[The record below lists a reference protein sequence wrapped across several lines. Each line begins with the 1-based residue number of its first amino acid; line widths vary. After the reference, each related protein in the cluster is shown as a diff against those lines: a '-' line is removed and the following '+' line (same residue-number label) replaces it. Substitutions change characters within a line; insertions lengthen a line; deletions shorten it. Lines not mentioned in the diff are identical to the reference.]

1 MTNIL
6 ARESALAGDDAAAK
20 DDGWDSDGRGRMI
33 GVGLVI
39 PGGGPGDH
47 FVSAV
52 RQAVADPLIAAGY
65 GLYTRV
71 IDDTA
76 AEVETYRRWA
86 ASAGVAGVVLLG
98 GHDDAE
104 RIGVLREL
112 ALPFVA
118 VVPSDEVG
126 DFSAVA
132 IDVAESV
139 GVIDAF
145 LSGRR
150 HERVVYVTG
159 AMDSVTSRSREAAL
173 AGRVEVVHS
182 EGDVDNALAA
192 ARSVVTDGPAT
203 LLFDSDVHACAVTSD
218 LLAEGRRVPEDAA
231 ILSWTDS
238 SLCRSS
244 APAITAVDR
253 RGAEIGEMLGRRML
267 AVLAG
272 GAPVV
277 DRAPT
282 PFIVSR
288 ASA

>member
-6 ARESALAGDDAAAK
+6 ARESTLTGDDAAVR
-20 DDGWDSDGRGRMI
+20 DDGWDSHGKGRMI

-39 PGGGPGDH
+39 PAGGAGDH
-47 FVSAV
+47 FVSSV

-71 IDDTA
+71 IDDA
-76 AEVETYRRWA
+76 DAEAETYRRWA
-86 ASAGVAGVVLLG
+86 ASDGVAGVALLG
-98 GHDDAE
+98 GHDDAQ
-104 RIGVLREL
+104 RIGLLREL
-112 ALPFVA
+112 GLPFVA
-118 VVPSDEVG
+118 VVPSDDVG

-139 GVIDAF
+139 GVVDAF

-150 HERVVYVTG
+150 HERAVYMTG

-173 AGRVEVVHS
+173 AGRVEVVRTD
-182 EGDVDNALAA
+182 GDVDKALVA
-192 ARSVVTDGPAT
+192 ARAVIEDGPAT

-218 LLAEGRRVPEDAA
+218 LLAAGRRVPEDAA

-244 APAITAVDR
+244 VPAITAVDR